1 MEYTRGDGDNIGAG
15 YGGSNWSSMWV
26 FGLVVLALFVFW
38 GRNDRREHGGYGVE
52 SVVPALA
59 MGSMMNHQ
67 KPYYNGGG
75 GHCIEEKV
83 WDVERDQMREF
94 ANVRDEVREVGWR
107 NSAENA
113 KYFYDQRNAMCEQN
127 RLIDRGFFE
136 QARLTDRGFYDQRA
150 VIDRNNY
157 DSALGF
163 KQVEIGNLIQTKEI
177 LGRIDKMESDMKEE
191 KIQALTS
198 KVNFL
203 ETVHGVRGWG
213 IPPAYP
219 VHPPTQMGFAAC

>member
-1 MEYTRGDGDNIGAG
+1 MEFTRGDGDNIGAG

-38 GRNDRREHGGYGVE
+38 GRNDRRDHGYGIEGVM
-52 SVVPALA
+52 PALA
-59 MGSMMNHQ
+59 MGSMMTHQ
-67 KPYYNGGG
+67 KPYHNGGG

-107 NSAENA
+107 NSAESA

-127 RLIDRGFFE
+127 RLIDRGF
-136 QARLTDRGFYDQRA
+136 YDQRA
-150 VIDRNNY
+150 VIDRNNF
-157 DSALGF
+157 DSAIGF
-163 KQVEIGNLIQTKEI
+163 KNVEVLNLTQTKEI
-177 LGRIDKMESDMKEE
+177 LARIDKMENDMKDKE
-191 KIQALTS
+191 IQQLTS

-203 ETVHGVRGWG
+203 ETVQGVRGWG